1 MANALIIV
9 AGVGLLGYVLL
20 DEFVFAARPQLRQR
34 TRQQLSQLG
43 HLPWT
48 AYIPLPIALVLA
60 YLMRDSLL
68 IGFFLAVVGFA
79 SSYYLAQRARE
90 MRSTRIDR
98 EIITLVE
105 SFRSLYRIRPAIFSA
120 LEEARKKID
129 EPLRSHVTAAVQT
142 FYVTSSQ
149 EKAFSQLRRR
159 TNNPYL
165 NQFVYILE
173 RSDDAR
179 REAVL
184 DALQDLLDR
193 LRRRE
198 DLRRQTETDLTMVTL
213 QTRLILGISVIVI
226 LAIALIDPLRTIY
239 TGPLLERREAPLGR
253 QLLFC
258 GVVTIAIYTAYRI
271 DRRIKS
277 LKERVL

>member
-43 HLPWT
+43 HLPLT
-48 AYIPLPIALVLA
+48 AYIPIPIALVLA

-90 MRSTRIDR
+90 IRSTRIDR

-120 LEEARKKID
+120 LEEARKKVK
-129 EPLRSHVTAAVQT
+129 EPLKSHVTAAVQT

-159 TNNPYL
+159 TDNPYL

-184 DALQDLLDR
+184 NALQDLLDR

-226 LAIALIDPLRTIY
+226 FAIALIEPLRTIY
-239 TGPLLERREAPLGR
+239 TGPLLERQEAPLGR
-253 QLLFC
+253 QILFC
-258 GVVTIAIYTAYRI
+258 VVVTIAVYTAYQI
-271 DRRIKS
+271 DRRIMS